1 LFENLAAIDVGT
13 NTIKLVTVKTGFRD
27 FQLKS
32 FNFEHNDPDR
42 EDRATAVSETIQR
55 ILSEEDLNGYRIIT
69 NLPMEL
75 EIIRT
80 ISFPFSDVEKI
91 ADAIPYE
98 AEENIPFKLDELQ
111 LDFQSLK
118 SFKEGEGRIL
128 LAATHKNNLD
138 SFLQTLNA
146 SGIKPLTMGMEAN
159 ALYECYRYFNK
170 IENEAV
176 IQVDIGHTKTIVNF
190 IAANQLLYTRSI
202 TIGIHAIIK
211 AISSML
217 KVPLSEASRLFLN
230 LNLDLTSFENNE
242 QRDYYKSLNITKQ
255 QLKKIFT
262 LAQDIL
268 EDLIEQIILTM
279 KAMQVDCGEIIFNR
293 ALVSGGGSNITGI
306 GTMLSRELDVPV
318 DALPFLD
325 DYKEREIR
333 TQFPIA
339 FGTML
344 AYLNRRR
351 SSINFLKG
359 EFIPDIASE
368 SKKIYYLSG
377 GFAILTV
384 FLLIVN
390 FILTAVLTAKS
401 NSQYSKI
408 LDEQFNRYFHS
419 KPVSGDPIADA
430 RKMLKN
436 VKKEL
441 NGITKIVPEN
451 STFLDIM
458 KDVLSHFPQ
467 DSNFVLNNLVYN
479 ETVIMLEG
487 VAGSS
492 ANIDAF
498 KENLLKTKK
507 FDSVNLNIKYSRQN
521 EVRFSM
527 TIKLKTA
534 ADSQKDQ
541 GGQE

>member
-1 LFENLAAIDVGT
+1 MFENIAAIDVGT
-13 NTIKLVTVKTGFRD
+13 NTVKLVTVKTGFRD

-32 FNFEHNDPDR
+32 FNYEYNDPDR
-42 EDRATAVSETIQR
+42 EDRSAAVAETVQKI
-55 ILSEEDLNGYRIIT
+55 ITEEDLAGYRIIT

-98 AEENIPFKLDELQ
+98 AEENIPFKLEDLQ

-128 LAATHKNNLD
+128 LAASHKNNINNY
-138 SFLQTLNA
+138 LQILNA
-146 SGIKPLTMGMEAN
+146 SGIKPFTMGMEAN

-170 IENEAV
+170 IENESV

-190 IAANQLLYTRSI
+190 IASNQLLYTRSI
-202 TIGIHAIIK
+202 SVGINAIIK
-211 AISSML
+211 AMASLL
-217 KVPLSEASRLFLN
+217 KINLSDASRLFLN

-242 QRDYYKSLNITKQ
+242 QRDYYKSLGITKPK
-255 QLKKIFT
+255 LKKIYT
-262 LAQDIL
+262 LSQDIVGEL
-268 EDLIEQIILTM
+268 VEQILLTM
-279 KAMQVDCGEIIFNR
+279 KAMQVDCGEITFNR
-293 ALVSGGGSNITGI
+293 ALISGGGSNISGI
-306 GTMLSRELDVPV
+306 GSMLSRELDVPV

-325 DYKEREIR
+325 DYREREIR

-344 AYLNRRR
+344 AYINRRR

-384 FLLIVN
+384 VILIIN
-390 FILTAVLTAKS
+390 FFLTAVLTARS

-408 LDEQFNRYFHS
+408 LDEQYNRNFHAKS
-419 KPVSGDPIADA
+419 VSGDPIADA
-430 RKMLKN
+430 RKLLKKE
-436 VKKEL
+436 KKEL
-441 NGITKIVPEN
+441 EGISKLVPEN
-451 STFLDIM
+451 ATFLDIM
-458 KDVLSHFPQ
+458 KDVLANFPQ

-479 ETVIMLEG
+479 ETIIMLEG
-487 VAGSS
+487 IAGSS

-498 KENLLKTKK
+498 KESLLKSKK

-521 EVRFSM
+521 EVRFSL

-534 ADSQKDQ
+534 TETKKD
-541 GGQE
+541 

>member
-1 LFENLAAIDVGT
+1 MFENIAAIDVGT
-13 NTIKLVTVKTGFRD
+13 GTVKVVSVKTGFRD

-32 FNFEHNDPDR
+32 FNYEYNDPDR
-42 EDRATAVSETIQR
+42 EDRSGAIAETIR
-55 ILSEEDLNGYRIIT
+55 KILAEEDLNGYRIIT
-69 NLPMEL
+69 NLPMEM

-118 SFKEGEGRIL
+118 SNKEGEGRIL
-128 LAATHKNNLD
+128 LAAAHKTNLD
-138 SFLQTLNA
+138 SFLHVLNS
-146 SGIKPLTMGMEAN
+146 SGIKPLKMGMEAN

-176 IQVDIGHTKTIVNF
+176 IQIDIGNSKTIVNF
-190 IAANQLLYTRSI
+190 IASNHLLYTRSI
-202 TIGIHAIIK
+202 STGVSSIIK
-211 AISSML
+211 AIASSL
-217 KVPLSEASRLFLN
+217 KTKLSEASRLFLN

-242 QRDYYKSLNITKQ
+242 HRDYYKSLGITRQ

-262 LAQDIL
+262 ISQDTVDEL
-268 EDLIEQIILTM
+268 VEQIILTM
-279 KAMQVDCGEIIFNR
+279 KAMQVDCGEITYNR
-293 ALVSGGGSNITGI
+293 ALISGGGSNITGI
-306 GTMLSRELDVPV
+306 GTILSRELDIPV

-325 DYKEREIR
+325 DYQEREIR
-333 TQFPIA
+333 SQFPIA
-339 FGTML
+339 FGTVL
-344 AYLNRRR
+344 AYINRRR

-359 EFIPDIASE
+359 EFIPDVAGE

-384 FLLIVN
+384 LVLIIN
-390 FILTAVLTAKS
+390 FILTAVLTARS

-408 LDEQFNRYFHS
+408 LDEQFKRYFHS
-419 KPVSGDPIADA
+419 RPTTGDVINDA
-430 RKMLKN
+430 RMLLKKE
-436 VKKEL
+436 KKEL
-441 NGITKIVPEN
+441 DGISKLVPEN
-451 STFLDIM
+451 GSFLDIM
-458 KDVLSHFPQ
+458 KDILTYFPR

-479 ETVIMLEG
+479 ETILMLEG
-487 VAGSS
+487 IAGSS

-498 KENLLKTKK
+498 KESLLKSKK
-507 FDSVNLNIKYSRQN
+507 YDSVTLNIKYSRQN

-527 TIKLKTA
+527 TIKYKIA
-534 ADSQKDQ
+534 AGPVK
-541 GGQE
+541 

>member
-1 LFENLAAIDVGT
+1 VFENIAAIDVGT
-13 NTIKLVTVKTGFRD
+13 STVKLVTVKTGFRD

-32 FNFEHNDPDR
+32 FNYEYTDPDR
-42 EDRATAVSETIQR
+42 EDRAAAVTETIQK
-55 ILSEEDLNGYRIIT
+55 ILAEEDLGGYRIIT

-80 ISFPFSDVEKI
+80 ISFPFNDVEKI

-98 AEENIPFKLDELQ
+98 AEENIPFRLDELQ
-111 LDFQSLK
+111 LDFQSLR

-128 LAATHKNNLD
+128 LAATHKDNLNK
-138 SFLQTLNA
+138 FLLQLNDN
-146 SGIKPLTMGMEAN
+146 GIKPLTMGMESN

-176 IQVDIGHTKTIVNF
+176 IQIDIGHTKTIVNF
-190 IAANQLLYTRSI
+190 IASNHLLYTRSI
-202 TIGIHAIIK
+202 TIGTNGIIK
-211 AISSML
+211 AMASSL
-217 KVPLSEASRLFLN
+217 KTSLSDASRLFLN

-242 QRDYYKSLNITKQ
+242 QRDYYKSLGITKP

-262 LAQDIL
+262 LSQDIVDEL
-268 EDLIEQIILTM
+268 VEQIILTM

-293 ALVSGGGSNITGI
+293 ALISGGGSNITGI

-325 DYKEREIR
+325 EYREREIR

-339 FGTML
+339 FGTVL
-344 AYLNRRR
+344 AYINRRR

-377 GFAILTV
+377 GFAVLTV
-384 FLLIVN
+384 VILILN
-390 FILTAVLTAKS
+390 FILTAVLTARS
-401 NSQYSKI
+401 NHQYSKI
-408 LDEQFNRYFHS
+408 LDEQYNRNFHS
-419 KPVSGDPIADA
+419 RSVSGDPIADA
-430 RKMLKN
+430 RKLLKTE
-436 VKKEL
+436 KKEL
-441 NGITKIVPEN
+441 DVIARLVPEN
-451 STFLDIM
+451 STFLDLM
-458 KDVLSHFPQ
+458 KEILTYFPK

-479 ETVIMLEG
+479 ESIIMLEG
-487 VAGSS
+487 IAGSS

-498 KENLLKTKK
+498 KESLLKTKK

-527 TIKLKTA
+527 TIKYKTESGA
-534 ADSQKDQ
+534 KKEQ

>member
-1 LFENLAAIDVGT
+1 LFENIAAIDVGT
-13 NTIKLVTVKTGFRD
+13 STVKLVTVRTGFRD

-32 FNFEHNDPDR
+32 FNFEHSDPDR
-42 EDRATAVSETIQR
+42 EDRAAAIAETIQK
-55 ILSEEDLNGYRIIT
+55 ILAEEDLSGYRIIT
-69 NLPMEL
+69 NLPMEM

-138 SFLQTLNA
+138 GFLRTLNS

-190 IAANQLLYTRSI
+190 IAGNQLLYTRAIS
-202 TIGIHAIIK
+202 IGISAIIK
-211 AISSML
+211 SLSSML
-217 KVPLSEASRLFLN
+217 KITLSEASRLFLN
-230 LNLDLTSFENNE
+230 LNLDLTSLENNE
-242 QRDYYKSLNITKQ
+242 QRDYYKSLGLSRQ
-255 QLKKIFT
+255 QLKKIFNQ
-262 LAQDIL
+262 AQNTFDG
-268 EDLIEQIILTM
+268 LIEHIIRTM
-279 KAMQVDCGEIIFNR
+279 KAMQVDCGEITFNR
-293 ALVSGGGSNITGI
+293 ALISGGGSNISGV

-318 DALPFLD
+318 DALPFLE
-325 DYKEREIR
+325 DYREREIR
-333 TQFPIA
+333 TQFPLA

-377 GFAILTV
+377 GFAFLTV
-384 FLLIVN
+384 IILIIN

-430 RKMLKN
+430 RKLLKN

-441 NGITKIVPEN
+441 DGITKIVPEN
-451 STFLDIM
+451 SAFLDIM
-458 KDVLSHFPQ
+458 KDVLAHFPQ

-487 VAGSS
+487 MAGSS
-492 ANIDAF
+492 ASIDTF
-498 KENLLKTKK
+498 KENLLKSKK

-534 ADSQKDQ
+534 ADSKKEQ

>member
-1 LFENLAAIDVGT
+1 MFENLAAIDIGT

-32 FNFEHNDPDR
+32 FNFEHTDLDR
-42 EDRATAVSETIQR
+42 EDRAAAVAETIQK
-55 ILSEEDLNGYRIIT
+55 ILSEEDLGGYRIIT

-98 AEENIPFKLDELQ
+98 AEENIPFRLEELQ

-118 SFKEGEGRIL
+118 SFREGEGRIL

-138 SFLQTLNA
+138 SFLQVLNTC
-146 SGIKPLTMGMEAN
+146 GIKPLTMGMEAN

-190 IAANQLLYTRSI
+190 IASNQLLYTRSI
-202 TIGIHAIIK
+202 SIGIAVIIR
-211 AISSML
+211 ALSSML
-217 KVPLSEASRLFLN
+217 KISLSEATRLFLN

-242 QRDYYKSLNITKQ
+242 QRDYYKSLGITRQ
-255 QLKKIFT
+255 QMKKIFT
-262 LAQDIL
+262 IAQDAF
-268 EDLIEQIILTM
+268 EELIEQIILTM
-279 KAMQVDCGEIIFNR
+279 KAMQVDCGEITFNR
-293 ALVSGGGSNITGI
+293 ALISGGGSNITGT

-318 DALPFLD
+318 DALPFLE

-333 TQFPIA
+333 TQFPVA

-359 EFIPDIASE
+359 EFIPDIACE

-377 GFAILTV
+377 GFALLTV
-384 FLLIVN
+384 IILIIN
-390 FILTAVLTAKS
+390 FILTAVLTARS

-408 LDEQFNRYFHS
+408 LGEQFNRYFQS
-419 KPVSGDPIADA
+419 RPVTGDPIADA
-430 RKMLKN
+430 RKLLKN
-436 VKKEL
+436 QKKEL
-441 NGITKIVPEN
+441 DAIAKIVPEN

-458 KDVLSHFPQ
+458 KDVLAHFPQ

-487 VAGSS
+487 VAGAS
-492 ANIDAF
+492 ANIDTF

-527 TIKLKTA
+527 TIKLKTE
-534 ADSQKDQ
+534 ADSRKDQ